1 MITPGSKYFLGLT
14 GLGLVS
20 AVLYCFLVNPSD
32 LGAYALFGLF
42 ISAAL
47 IAGFSMF
54 TRDGDVDTVAE
65 AVEANTEA
73 TAPSFWP
80 IVFALGG
87 ALTLLGV
94 ATNEIVF
101 VLGLAVLVGGAVE
114 WVIDDWSEK
123 ASADSAFNS
132 FVRHRA
138 IGAFDYPGIAAVV
151 LGVVAFL
158 FSRIMLT
165 VSKDEASIIFIIV
178 SALIFATGF
187 LLSAKPA
194 LRGKSTAIISVVG
207 VLVLAVAGITSAL
220 NGERKELV
228 KYAKEDPY
236 SISHRECGKEAGEHY
251 DHEPNGSVSLR
262 SAVVATIFVEN
273 GKIRAQEV
281 GLKRDVETITIPRS
295 NATNILFRNLDTEE
309 YRLVATLGK
318 VKVGTTDVMEEV
330 GTCTQ
335 LTGKNEEQ
343 VLTVNIPK
351 PSNPEEPY
359 TLTVPGVTGEIKVV
373 VP

>member
-114 WVIDDWSEK
+114 WVIDDWAEK

>member
-47 IAGFSMF
+47 IAGFSIF
-54 TRDGDVDTVAE
+54 TRDGDADTVAE
-65 AVEANTEA
+65 AVEANTET

-80 IVFALGG
+80 LVFALGG
-87 ALTLLGV
+87 AVTLLGI
-94 ATNEIVF
+94 ATNEVVF
-101 VLGLAVLVGGAVE
+101 VLGLAVFVGGAVE
-114 WVIDDWSEK
+114 WTIHDWAEK
-123 ASADSAFNS
+123 ATADSEFNT

-138 IGAFDYPGIAAVV
+138 VGALDYPGIAAVV

-165 VSKDEASIIFIIV
+165 VSKDQASIIFIIV
-178 SALIFATGF
+178 AALIFVTGI
-187 LLSAKPA
+187 LLAAKPA

-207 VLVLAVAGITSAL
+207 VLVLTVAGVASAL
-220 NGERKELV
+220 NGERSDLV

-236 SISHRECGKEAGEHY
+236 SISHRECGEEAGEHY

-262 SAVVATIFVEN
+262 SGVVATIFVED

-281 GLKRDVETITIPRS
+281 GIKRDVQAITIPRS
-295 NATNILFRNLDTEE
+295 NATTILFRNLDSEE
-309 YRLVATLGK
+309 HRLVANLGEA
-318 VKVGTTDVMEEV
+318 KVGTTDVMEKV

-343 VLTVNIPK
+343 ALTVTIPK
-351 PSNPEEPY
+351 PSNPEAPY
-359 TLTVPGVTGEIKVV
+359 TLTVPGATGEIKVV

>member
-1 MITPGSKYFLGLT
+1 MFTPGSKYFLGLT

-47 IAGFSMF
+47 IAGFSIF
-54 TRDGDVDTVAE
+54 TRDGDTDTVVE
-65 AVEANTEA
+65 AVEANTET

-80 IVFALGG
+80 LVFALGG
-87 ALTLLGV
+87 AVTLLGI

-114 WVIDDWSEK
+114 WTIHDWAEK
-123 ASADSAFNS
+123 ASADSEFNT

-138 IGAFDYPGIAAVV
+138 VGALDYPGIAAVI
-151 LGVVAFL
+151 LGLVAFL

-165 VSKDEASIIFIIV
+165 VSKDQASVIFIIV
-178 SALIFATGF
+178 SALIFVTGILLAT
-187 LLSAKPA
+187 KPA
-194 LRGKSTAIISVVG
+194 LRAKSTSIISVVG
-207 VLVLAVAGITSAL
+207 VLVLAVAGVASAL
-220 NGERKELV
+220 NGEREELV

-251 DHEPNGSVSLR
+251 DHEANGSVSLR
-262 SAVVATIFVEN
+262 SGVVATIFVED
-273 GKIRAQEV
+273 GKIRAQEI
-281 GLKRDVETITIPRS
+281 GLKRDVEAITVPRS
-295 NATNILFRNLDTEE
+295 NATTILFRNLDSEE
-309 YRLVATLGK
+309 YRLVANLGEA
-318 VKVGTTDVMEEV
+318 KVGTTDEMEKV

-343 VLTVNIPK
+343 ALTVTIPK
-351 PSNPEEPY
+351 PSNPEAPY

>member
-47 IAGFSMF
+47 IAGFSIF
-54 TRDGDVDTVAE
+54 TSDGDTDSVAE
-65 AVEANTEA
+65 AVEANTET

-87 ALTLLGV
+87 ALTLLGI

-114 WVIDDWSEK
+114 WVIDDWAEK
-123 ASADSAFNS
+123 ASADTEFNS

-138 IGAFDYPGIAAVV
+138 IGALDYPGIAAVV

-178 SALIFATGF
+178 SALIFVTGF
-187 LLSAKPA
+187 LLAAKPA

-207 VLVLAVAGITSAL
+207 ALVLAVAGVTSAL

-251 DHEPNGSVSLR
+251 DHEANGSVSLR
-262 SAVVATIFVEN
+262 SGVIATIFVED

-281 GLKRDVETITIPRS
+281 GLKRDVDTITVRRS
-295 NATNILFRNLDTEE
+295 NASTILFRNLDSEE
-309 YRLVATLGK
+309 YRLVANLGEA
-318 VKVGTTDVMEEV
+318 KVGTTDVMEKV

-343 VLTVNIPK
+343 ALTVTIPK
-351 PSNPEEPY
+351 PSNPEAPY
-359 TLTVPGVTGEIKVV
+359 TLTVPGATGEIKVV

>member
-1 MITPGSKYFLGLT
+1 MFTPGSKYFLGLT

-20 AVLYCFLVNPSD
+20 AVLYAFLVNPSD

-42 ISAAL
+42 LSAAL
-47 IAGFSMF
+47 IAGFTIF

-80 IVFALGG
+80 IVFALGA

-94 ATNEIVF
+94 ATNEVVF
-101 VLGLAVLVGGAVE
+101 VLGLAVLIGGAVE
-114 WVIDDWSEK
+114 WTIHDWAEK
-123 ASADSAFNS
+123 ASADSEFNS

-138 IGAFDYPGIAAVV
+138 VGALDYPGLAAVA
-151 LGVVAFL
+151 LGVIAFL

-165 VSKDEASIIFIIV
+165 VSKDQASIIFIV
-178 SALIFATGF
+178 VASAIFVTGI
-187 LLSAKPA
+187 LLGAKPA
-194 LRGKSTAIISVVG
+194 LRAKSTAIISVFG
-207 VLVLAVAGITSAL
+207 VLVLAVAGIVSGL
-220 NGERKELV
+220 NGEREELV

-236 SISHRECGKEAGEHY
+236 SISHRECGEEAGEHY

-262 SAVVATIFVEN
+262 AGVIATIFVED

-281 GLKRDVETITIPRS
+281 GLFKDVDTITVRRS
-295 NATNILFRNLDTEE
+295 NASNILFRNLDSEE
-309 YRLVATLGK
+309 YRLVANLGEA
-318 VKVGTTDVMEEV
+318 KVGTTDVMEKV

-351 PSNPEEPY
+351 PSNPDAPY
-359 TLTVPGVTGEIKVV
+359 SLTVPGATGEIKVV

>member
-47 IAGFSMF
+47 IAGFSIF

-80 IVFALGG
+80 LVFALGG

-114 WVIDDWSEK
+114 WVIEDWAEK
-123 ASADSAFNS
+123 ASADSEFNS

-151 LGVVAFL
+151 LGVIAF
-158 FSRIMLT
+158 F
-165 VSKDEASIIFIIV
+165 
-178 SALIFATGF
+178 
-187 LLSAKPA
+187 
-194 LRGKSTAIISVVG
+194 
-207 VLVLAVAGITSAL
+207 
-220 NGERKELV
+220 
-228 KYAKEDPY
+228 
-236 SISHRECGKEAGEHY
+236 
-251 DHEPNGSVSLR
+251 
-262 SAVVATIFVEN
+262 
-273 GKIRAQEV
+273 
-281 GLKRDVETITIPRS
+281 
-295 NATNILFRNLDTEE
+295 
-309 YRLVATLGK
+309 
-318 VKVGTTDVMEEV
+318 
-330 GTCTQ
+330 
-335 LTGKNEEQ
+335 
-343 VLTVNIPK
+343 VLTDQSCDWKNMVFGTKSKVNVDVK
-351 PSNPEEPY
+351 KGN
-359 TLTVPGVTGEIKVV
+359 
-373 VP
+373 

>member
-47 IAGFSMF
+47 IAGFSIF

-80 IVFALGG
+80 IVFALGA

-101 VLGLAVLVGGAVE
+101 VLGLSVLVGGAVE
-114 WVIDDWSEK
+114 WVIDDWAEK
-123 ASADSAFNS
+123 ASVDSEFNS

-151 LGVVAFL
+151 LGVIAFL

-178 SALIFATGF
+178 AALIFATGF

-194 LRGKSTAIISVVG
+194 LRGKSTTIISVVG
-207 VLVLAVAGITSAL
+207 VLVLAIAGITSAL

-228 KYAKEDPY
+228 KYAKEDVY
-236 SISHRECGKEAGEHY
+236 SVANRDCGKEEGKYY
-251 DHEPNGSVSLR
+251 DHEANGSVSLR
-262 SAVVATIFVEN
+262 SGVVATIFVEN

-281 GLKRDVETITIPRS
+281 GIKKDVETISIPRS
-295 NATNILFRNLDTEE
+295 NSTSILFRNLDSEE
-309 YRLVATLGK
+309 YRLVASLGK

-343 VLTVNIPK
+343 ALTVTIPK
-351 PSNPEEPY
+351 PSPPEAPF

>member
-114 WVIDDWSEK
+114 WVIDDWAEK
-123 ASADSAFNS
+123 ASADSEFNS

-151 LGVVAFL
+151 LGVIAFL

-194 LRGKSTAIISVVG
+194 LRGKSTAIIAVVG
-207 VLVLAVAGITSAL
+207 VLVLAGAGITSAL

-262 SAVVATIFVEN
+262 SAVVATIFVED
-273 GKIRAQEV
+273 GKIRAQEI
-281 GLKRDVETITIPRS
+281 GLKRDVQFITVPRS

-359 TLTVPGVTGEIKVV
+359 TLTVPGATGEIKVV

>member
-47 IAGFSMF
+47 IAGFSIF

-80 IVFALGG
+80 IVFALGA

-101 VLGLAVLVGGAVE
+101 VLGLSVLVGGAVE
-114 WVIDDWSEK
+114 WVIDDWAEK
-123 ASADSAFNS
+123 ASVDSEFNS

-178 SALIFATGF
+178 AALIFATGF

-207 VLVLAVAGITSAL
+207 VLVLAVAGIMSAL

-262 SAVVATIFVEN
+262 SGVIATIFVEN

-281 GLKRDVETITIPRS
+281 GLKRDVETITIRRA
-295 NATNILFRNLDTEE
+295 NASSILFRNLDSEE
-309 YRLVATLGK
+309 YRLVASLGK

-343 VLTVNIPK
+343 VLTVTIPK
-351 PSNPEEPY
+351 PSSPEAPY
-359 TLTVPGVTGEIKVV
+359 TLTVPGVAGEIKVV

>member
-65 AVEANTEA
+65 AVEANPEA

-114 WVIDDWSEK
+114 WVIDDWAEK
-123 ASADSAFNS
+123 ASADSEFNS

-194 LRGKSTAIISVVG
+194 LRGKSTAIIAVVG

-262 SAVVATIFVEN
+262 SAVVATIFVED
-273 GKIRAQEV
+273 GKIRAQEI
-281 GLKRDVETITIPRS
+281 GLKRDVQFITVPRS

-359 TLTVPGVTGEIKVV
+359 TLTVPGATGEIKVV

>member
-47 IAGFSMF
+47 IAGFSIF
-54 TRDGDVDTVAE
+54 TRDGDTDTVAE
-65 AVEANTEA
+65 AVEANTEP

-80 IVFALGG
+80 LVFALGG
-87 ALTLLGV
+87 ALTLLGI

-114 WVIDDWSEK
+114 WVIDDWAEK

-158 FSRIMLT
+158 FSRVMLT
-165 VSKDEASIIFIIV
+165 VSKDEASIIFIVV

-187 LLSAKPA
+187 LLASKPA
-194 LRGKSTAIISVVG
+194 LRGKSTAIIAVLG

-228 KYAKEDPY
+228 KYAKEDLY
-236 SISHRECGKEAGEHY
+236 SISHRECGEEAGEHY

-262 SAVVATIFVEN
+262 SGVVATIFVEN

-281 GLKRDVETITIPRS
+281 GLKRDVETITIRRS
-295 NATNILFRNLDTEE
+295 NATTILFRNLDSKE
-309 YRLVATLGK
+309 YRLVANLGEA
-318 VKVGTTDVMEEV
+318 KVGTTDVMEKV

-343 VLTVNIPK
+343 ALTVTIPK
-351 PSNPEEPY
+351 PSPTEAPF

>member
-14 GLGLVS
+14 GLGLAS

-54 TRDGDVDTVAE
+54 TRDGDADTVAE

-80 IVFALGG
+80 IVFALGS

-114 WVIDDWSEK
+114 WVIEDWAEK
-123 ASADSAFNS
+123 ASADSTFNS

-138 IGAFDYPGIAAVV
+138 IGALDYPGIAAAV

-165 VSKDEASIIFIIV
+165 VSKDEASIIFIVV

-194 LRGKSTAIISVVG
+194 LRGKSTAIIAVVG

-251 DHEPNGSVSLR
+251 DHEANGSVSLR
-262 SAVVATIFVEN
+262 SGVVATIFVED
-273 GKIRAQEV
+273 GKIRAQEI
-281 GLKRDVETITIPRS
+281 GIKKDVESITVPRS
-295 NATNILFRNLDTEE
+295 NATSILFRNLDTEE

-335 LTGKNEEQ
+335 LTGENEEQ
-343 VLTVNIPK
+343 VLTVTIPK

-359 TLTVPGVTGEIKVV
+359 KLTVPGATGEIKVV

>member
-47 IAGFSMF
+47 IAGFSIF

-80 IVFALGG
+80 IVFALGA

-101 VLGLAVLVGGAVE
+101 VLGLSVLVGGAVE
-114 WVIDDWSEK
+114 WVIDDWAEK
-123 ASADSAFNS
+123 ASVDSEFNS

-178 SALIFATGF
+178 AALIFATGF

-262 SAVVATIFVEN
+262 SGVIATIFVEN

-281 GLKRDVETITIPRS
+281 GLKRDVETITIRRA
-295 NATNILFRNLDTEE
+295 NASSILFRNLDSEE
-309 YRLVATLGK
+309 YRLVASLGK

-343 VLTVNIPK
+343 VLTVTIPK
-351 PSNPEEPY
+351 PSSPEAPY
-359 TLTVPGVTGEIKVV
+359 TLTVPGVAGEIKVV

>member
-1 MITPGSKYFLGLT
+1 MFTPGSKYFLGLT

-47 IAGFSMF
+47 IAGFTIF
-54 TRDGDVDTVAE
+54 TRDGDTDTVAE

-80 IVFALGG
+80 IIFALGG
-87 ALTLLGV
+87 ALTLLGI

-101 VLGLAVLVGGAVE
+101 VLGLSVVIGGAVE
-114 WVIDDWSEK
+114 WTIDDWAEK
-123 ASADSAFNS
+123 ASADSEFNS

-138 IGAFDYPGIAAVV
+138 IGALDYPGIAAVV

-165 VSKDEASIIFIIV
+165 VSKDQASIIFIIV
-178 SALIFATGF
+178 SALIFVVGF
-187 LLSAKPA
+187 LLASKPA
-194 LRGKSTAIISVVG
+194 LRGKSTAIIAVVG
-207 VLVLAVAGITSAL
+207 ILVLAIAGITSGL
-220 NGERKELV
+220 NGEREELV

-262 SAVVATIFVEN
+262 AGVIATIFVED

-281 GLKRDVETITIPRS
+281 GLKRDVETITIRRA
-295 NATNILFRNLDTEE
+295 NASSILFRNLDSEE
-309 YRLVATLGK
+309 YRLVATLGE
-318 VKVGTTDVMEEV
+318 VKVGTTDVMEKV

-343 VLTVNIPK
+343 VLTVTIPK
-351 PSNPEEPY
+351 PSNPEAPY

>member
-47 IAGFSMF
+47 IAGFSIF
-54 TRDGDVDTVAE
+54 TSDGDTDSVAE
-65 AVEANTEA
+65 AVEANTET

-87 ALTLLGV
+87 ALTLLGI

-114 WVIDDWSEK
+114 WVIDDWAEM
-123 ASADSAFNS
+123 ASADTEFNS

-138 IGAFDYPGIAAVV
+138 IGALDYPGIAAVV

-178 SALIFATGF
+178 SALIFVTGI
-187 LLSAKPA
+187 LLAAKPA

-207 VLVLAVAGITSAL
+207 ALILAVAGIASAL

-251 DHEPNGSVSLR
+251 DHEANGSVSLR
-262 SAVVATIFVEN
+262 SGVVATIFVEG

-281 GLKRDVETITIPRS
+281 GLKRDVQAITIPRS
-295 NATNILFRNLDTEE
+295 NSTTILFRNLDSEE
-309 YRLVATLGK
+309 YRLVANLGEA
-318 VKVGTTDVMEEV
+318 KVGTTDVMEKV

-343 VLTVNIPK
+343 ALTVTIPK
-351 PSNPEEPY
+351 PSNPEAPY
-359 TLTVPGVTGEIKVV
+359 TLTVPGATGEIKVV

>member
-1 MITPGSKYFLGLT
+1 
-14 GLGLVS
+14 
-20 AVLYCFLVNPSD
+20 
-32 LGAYALFGLF
+32 
-42 ISAAL
+42 
-47 IAGFSMF
+47 
-54 TRDGDVDTVAE
+54 
-65 AVEANTEA
+65 
-73 TAPSFWP
+73 
-80 IVFALGG
+80 
-87 ALTLLGV
+87 LGV

-114 WVIDDWSEK
+114 WVIEDWAEK
-123 ASADSAFNS
+123 ASVDSAFNS

-138 IGAFDYPGIAAVV
+138 IGALDYPGIAAAV

-165 VSKDEASIIFIIV
+165 VSKDEASIIFIVV

-194 LRGKSTAIISVVG
+194 LRGKSTAIIAVVG
-207 VLVLAVAGITSAL
+207 VLVLAVAGITRAL
-220 NGERKELV
+220 NGERHELV

-262 SAVVATIFVEN
+262 SGVVATIFVED
-273 GKIRAQEV
+273 GKIRAQEI
-281 GLKRDVETITIPRS
+281 GIKKDVESITVPRS
-295 NATNILFRNLDTEE
+295 NATSILFRNLDTEE

-335 LTGKNEEQ
+335 LTGENEEQ
-343 VLTVNIPK
+343 VLTVTIPK

-359 TLTVPGVTGEIKVV
+359 TLTVPGATGEIKVV

>member
-47 IAGFSMF
+47 IAGFSIF

-80 IVFALGG
+80 IVFALGA

-101 VLGLAVLVGGAVE
+101 VLGLSVLVGGAVE
-114 WVIDDWSEK
+114 WVIDDWAEK
-123 ASADSAFNS
+123 ASVDSEFNS

-178 SALIFATGF
+178 AALIFATGF

-262 SAVVATIFVEN
+262 SGVIATVFVEN

-281 GLKRDVETITIPRS
+281 GLKRDVETITIRRA
-295 NATNILFRNLDTEE
+295 NASSILFRNLDSEE
-309 YRLVATLGK
+309 YRLVASLGK

-343 VLTVNIPK
+343 VLTVTIPK
-351 PSNPEEPY
+351 PSSPEAPY
-359 TLTVPGVTGEIKVV
+359 TLTVPGVAGEIKVV

>member
-1 MITPGSKYFLGLT
+1 
-14 GLGLVS
+14 
-20 AVLYCFLVNPSD
+20 
-32 LGAYALFGLF
+32 
-42 ISAAL
+42 
-47 IAGFSMF
+47 
-54 TRDGDVDTVAE
+54 
-65 AVEANTEA
+65 
-73 TAPSFWP
+73 
-80 IVFALGG
+80 
-87 ALTLLGV
+87 
-94 ATNEIVF
+94 
-101 VLGLAVLVGGAVE
+101 VE
-114 WVIDDWSEK
+114 WVIDDWAEK

-262 SAVVATIFVEN
+262 SAVVATIFVED
-273 GKIRAQEV
+273 GKIRAQEI
-281 GLKRDVETITIPRS
+281 GLKRDVESITVPRS

-359 TLTVPGVTGEIKVV
+359 TLTVPGVTGEITVV

>member
-54 TRDGDVDTVAE
+54 TRDGDVDTAAE

-114 WVIDDWSEK
+114 WVIDDWAEK

-262 SAVVATIFVEN
+262 SAVVATIFVED
-273 GKIRAQEV
+273 GKIRAQEI
-281 GLKRDVETITIPRS
+281 GLKRDVESITVPRS

>member
-101 VLGLAVLVGGAVE
+101 VLGLSVLVGGAVE
-114 WVIDDWSEK
+114 WVIDDWAEK
-123 ASADSAFNS
+123 ASVDSEFNS

-178 SALIFATGF
+178 AALIFATGF

-262 SAVVATIFVEN
+262 SGVIATIFVEN

-281 GLKRDVETITIPRS
+281 GLKRDVETITIRRA
-295 NATNILFRNLDTEE
+295 NASSILFRNLDSEE
-309 YRLVATLGK
+309 YRLVASLGK

-343 VLTVNIPK
+343 VLTVTIPK
-351 PSNPEEPY
+351 PSSPEAPY
-359 TLTVPGVTGEIKVV
+359 TLTVPGVAGEIKVV

>member
-47 IAGFSMF
+47 IAGFSIF
-54 TRDGDVDTVAE
+54 TRDGDVDSVAE

-80 IVFALGG
+80 IVFALGA

-101 VLGLAVLVGGAVE
+101 VLGLSVLVGGAVE
-114 WVIDDWSEK
+114 WVIDDWAEK
-123 ASADSAFNS
+123 ASVDSEFNS

-178 SALIFATGF
+178 AALIFATGF

-262 SAVVATIFVEN
+262 SGVVATIFVED

-281 GLKRDVETITIPRS
+281 GLKRDVETITIRRA
-295 NATNILFRNLDTEE
+295 NATSILFRNLDSEE
-309 YRLVATLGK
+309 YRLVASLGK

-343 VLTVNIPK
+343 VLTVTIPK
-351 PSNPEEPY
+351 PSSPEAPY

>member
-47 IAGFSMF
+47 IAGFSIF
-54 TRDGDVDTVAE
+54 TRDGDVDSVAE

-80 IVFALGG
+80 IVFAFGA

-101 VLGLAVLVGGAVE
+101 VLGLSVLVGGAVE
-114 WVIDDWSEK
+114 WVIDDWAEK
-123 ASADSAFNS
+123 ASVDSEFNS

-178 SALIFATGF
+178 AALIFATGF

-262 SAVVATIFVEN
+262 SGVVATIFVED

-281 GLKRDVETITIPRS
+281 GLKRDVETITIRRA
-295 NATNILFRNLDTEE
+295 NATSILFRNLDSEE
-309 YRLVATLGK
+309 YRLVASLGK

-343 VLTVNIPK
+343 VLTVTIPK
-351 PSNPEEPY
+351 PSSPEAPY

>member
-54 TRDGDVDTVAE
+54 TRDGDADTVAE
-65 AVEANTEA
+65 AVEANTET

-87 ALTLLGV
+87 ALTLLGI

-114 WVIDDWSEK
+114 WVIEDWAEK

-138 IGAFDYPGIAAVV
+138 IGALDYPGIAAAV

-165 VSKDEASIIFIIV
+165 VSKDEASIIFIVV

-194 LRGKSTAIISVVG
+194 LRGKSTAIIAVVG

-220 NGERKELV
+220 NGERHELV

-262 SAVVATIFVEN
+262 SGVVATIFVED

-281 GLKRDVETITIPRS
+281 GLKRDVQAITIPRS
-295 NATNILFRNLDTEE
+295 NSTTILFRNLDSEE
-309 YRLVATLGK
+309 YRLVANLGEA
-318 VKVGTTDVMEEV
+318 KVGTTDVMEKV

-343 VLTVNIPK
+343 ALTVTIPK
-351 PSNPEEPY
+351 PSNPEAPY
-359 TLTVPGVTGEIKVV
+359 TLTVPGATGEIKVV

>member
-1 MITPGSKYFLGLT
+1 MFTPGSKYFLGLT

-47 IAGFSMF
+47 IAGFTIF
-54 TRDGDVDTVAE
+54 TRDGDTDTVAE

-80 IVFALGG
+80 IIFALGG
-87 ALTLLGV
+87 ALTLLGI

-101 VLGLAVLVGGAVE
+101 VLGLSVLIGGAVE
-114 WVIDDWSEK
+114 WTIDDWAEK
-123 ASADSAFNS
+123 ASADSEFNS

-138 IGAFDYPGIAAVV
+138 IGALDYPGIAAVV

-165 VSKDEASIIFIIV
+165 VSKDQASIIFIIV
-178 SALIFATGF
+178 SALIFVVGF
-187 LLSAKPA
+187 LLASKPA
-194 LRGKSTAIISVVG
+194 LRGKSTAIIAVVG

-262 SAVVATIFVEN
+262 SAVVATIFVED
-273 GKIRAQEV
+273 GKIRAQEI
-281 GLKRDVETITIPRS
+281 GLKRDVQSITVPRS

-343 VLTVNIPK
+343 VLTVTIPK

-359 TLTVPGVTGEIKVV
+359 TLTVPGATGEIKVV

>member
-47 IAGFSMF
+47 IAGFSIF

-80 IVFALGG
+80 IVFALGA

-114 WVIDDWSEK
+114 WVIDDWAEK

-178 SALIFATGF
+178 AALIFATGF

-343 VLTVNIPK
+343 VLTVTIPK

>member
-80 IVFALGG
+80 IVFALGA

-114 WVIDDWSEK
+114 WVIDDWAEK
-123 ASADSAFNS
+123 ASADSEFNS

-151 LGVVAFL
+151 LGVIAFL

-194 LRGKSTAIISVVG
+194 LRGKSTAIIAVVG

-262 SAVVATIFVEN
+262 SAVVATIFVED
-273 GKIRAQEV
+273 GKIRAQEI
-281 GLKRDVETITIPRS
+281 GLKRDVQSITVPRS

-359 TLTVPGVTGEIKVV
+359 TLTVPGATGEIKVV

>member
-47 IAGFSMF
+47 IAGFSIF

-80 IVFALGG
+80 IVFALGA

-101 VLGLAVLVGGAVE
+101 VLGLSVLVGGAVE
-114 WVIDDWSEK
+114 WVIDDWAGK
-123 ASADSAFNS
+123 ASVDSEFNS

-178 SALIFATGF
+178 AALIFATGF

-262 SAVVATIFVEN
+262 SGVIATIFVEN

-281 GLKRDVETITIPRS
+281 GLKRDVETITIRRA
-295 NATNILFRNLDTEE
+295 NASSILFRNLDSEE
-309 YRLVATLGK
+309 YRLVASLGK

-343 VLTVNIPK
+343 VLTVTIPK

-359 TLTVPGVTGEIKVV
+359 TLTVPGATGEIKVV

>member
-101 VLGLAVLVGGAVE
+101 VLGLSVLVGGAVE
-114 WVIDDWSEK
+114 WVIDDWAEK

-262 SAVVATIFVEN
+262 SGVIATIFVEN

-281 GLKRDVETITIPRS
+281 GLKRDVETITIRRA
-295 NATNILFRNLDTEE
+295 NASSILFRNLDSEE
-309 YRLVATLGK
+309 YRLVASLGK

-343 VLTVNIPK
+343 VLTVTIPK
-351 PSNPEEPY
+351 PSSPEAPY
-359 TLTVPGVTGEIKVV
+359 TLTVPGVSGEIKVV

>member
-14 GLGLVS
+14 GLSLVS

-54 TRDGDVDTVAE
+54 TRDGDADTVAE

-114 WVIDDWSEK
+114 WVIDDWAEK

-351 PSNPEEPY
+351 PSNSEEPY

>member
-20 AVLYCFLVNPSD
+20 AVLYCFLVNPTD

-87 ALTLLGV
+87 ALTLLGL

-114 WVIDDWSEK
+114 WVIDDWAEK

-165 VSKDEASIIFIIV
+165 VSKDEASIIFIVV
-178 SALIFATGF
+178 SALIFLTGF
-187 LLSAKPA
+187 LLASKPA

-207 VLVLAVAGITSAL
+207 VLVLAIAGITSSL
-220 NGERKELV
+220 NGEREELV

-262 SAVVATIFVEN
+262 SAVIATIFVED
-273 GKIRAQEV
+273 GKIRAQEI
-281 GLKRDVETITIPRS
+281 GLKRDVETITVPRS

-309 YRLVATLGK
+309 YRLVATLGE
-318 VKVGTTDVMEEV
+318 VKVGTTDVTEKV

-351 PSNPEEPY
+351 PSNPEAPY
-359 TLTVPGVTGEIKVV
+359 TLTVPGATGEIKVV

>member
-20 AVLYCFLVNPSD
+20 AVLYCFLVNPAD

-47 IAGFSMF
+47 IAGFSIF

-80 IVFALGG
+80 IVFALGA

-101 VLGLAVLVGGAVE
+101 VLGLSVLVGGAVE
-114 WVIDDWSEK
+114 WVIDDWAEK
-123 ASADSAFNS
+123 ASVDSEFNS

-178 SALIFATGF
+178 AALIFATGF

-262 SAVVATIFVEN
+262 SGVIATIFVEN

-281 GLKRDVETITIPRS
+281 GLKRDVETITIRRA
-295 NATNILFRNLDTEE
+295 NASSILFRNLDSEE
-309 YRLVATLGK
+309 YRLVASLGK

-343 VLTVNIPK
+343 VLTVTIPK
-351 PSNPEEPY
+351 PSSPEAPY

>member
-47 IAGFSMF
+47 IAGFSIF
-54 TRDGDVDTVAE
+54 TRDGDTDTVAE
-65 AVEANTEA
+65 AVEANTET

-80 IVFALGG
+80 LVFALGG
-87 ALTLLGV
+87 ALTLLGI

-101 VLGLAVLVGGAVE
+101 VLGLAVLIGGAVE
-114 WVIDDWSEK
+114 WVIDDWAEK
-123 ASADSAFNS
+123 ASADSEFNA

-138 IGAFDYPGIAAVV
+138 IGALDYPGIAAVV

-178 SALIFATGF
+178 SALIFVTGI
-187 LLSAKPA
+187 LLAAKPA

-207 VLVLAVAGITSAL
+207 ALILTVAGVTSAL
-220 NGERKELV
+220 NGEREELV

-251 DHEPNGSVSLR
+251 DHEANGSVSLR
-262 SAVVATIFVEN
+262 SGVIATIFVEG

-281 GLKRDVETITIPRS
+281 GLKRDVQAITIPRS
-295 NATNILFRNLDTEE
+295 NSTTILFRNLDSEE
-309 YRLVATLGK
+309 YRLVANLGEA
-318 VKVGTTDVMEEV
+318 KVGTTDVMEKV

-343 VLTVNIPK
+343 ALTVTIPK
-351 PSNPEEPY
+351 PSNPEAPY
-359 TLTVPGVTGEIKVV
+359 TLTVPGATGEIKVV